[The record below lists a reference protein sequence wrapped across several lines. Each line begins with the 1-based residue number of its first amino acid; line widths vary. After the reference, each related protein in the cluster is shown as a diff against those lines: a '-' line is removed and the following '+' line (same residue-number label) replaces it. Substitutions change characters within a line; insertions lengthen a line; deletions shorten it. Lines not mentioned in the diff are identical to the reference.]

1 MKQFFT
7 ILAAIFLCTSTFAQV
22 GINTNDADG
31 SSALDITSTT
41 KGFLMPRMTDT
52 QRQNISSP
60 AQGLQVFVEDFEG
73 GTFMFYDGS
82 QWMKFSQVIKKPD
95 APTIGTATNG
105 NGQVR
110 IAFTAPLNNGSA
122 ITSYT
127 ATSNPGGITGVL
139 SQAGSGIITV
149 TGLTNGTAYTFTV
162 TATNSVGTS
171 SASSA
176 SNSVTAASAP
186 SAPTI
191 GTATSGIGQAT
202 IAFTAPSS
210 SNGSSINYYTVT
222 SSGGHTQTGSN
233 PITITNLTNGT
244 AYTFTVTAT
253 NSVGTSSASSASN
266 SVTPAGAPSAP
277 TIGTA
282 TSGNGQVTI
291 AFTAP
296 SYSGSVITSY
306 TATSSP
312 GGITG
317 TLNQAGSG
325 TITVTG
331 LTNSEAYTF
340 TVTATNGIGTSSAS
354 SASNTVTAASAP
366 DAPTIGTATAGSG
379 QATIA
384 FTATSNS
391 NGSAVTNYTVISSP
405 GDITVAAG
413 SYADGDNATVIV
425 TGLTNATA
433 YTFTVTATNSVGT
446 SSASSASNSVTPAI
460 APDAPEDVTATSGNG
475 QVTIEFSTPSN
486 NGSAITYYT
495 ATSSPGGQTAVLSQ
509 AESGTIT
516 VTGLTNGTAYTFTVT
531 ADNYFGTSSASSA
544 SNSVTAASAP
554 TSPSI
559 EGERATGYN
568 GQAAIAFTAPSNN
581 GSAITSY
588 TATSN
593 PGGITGTLNQA
604 GSGTITVDGLTND
617 TAYTFKV
624 TATNGVGTSLVSS
637 ASNSVTPFGVGKFLH
652 GGVVFYIF
660 KSGDNGYVS
669 GETHG
674 LVAAVS
680 DQTIEGTGIRWQP
693 TDFDTD
699 IGTTEAVG
707 TGSANTDAIIAAQG
721 GTETSYAAGL
731 ARAYTGGSYTDWFL
745 PSKDELN
752 HIFLIKSTINTTAV
766 ANGGSNLIIS
776 EEGYNTQ
783 YYWSSTEFNAYKAR
797 SLYMP
802 HSGNPEDGGWQ
813 YIHDKGIWNPVRA
826 VRAF

>member
-82 QWMKFSQVIKKPD
+82 RWMKFSQGIKKPD

-210 SNGSSINYYTVT
+210 SNGSSINYYTIT

-233 PITITNLTNGT
+233 PITITNLTNG
-244 AYTFTVTAT
+244 
-253 NSVGTSSASSASN
+253 
-266 SVTPAGAPSAP
+266 
-277 TIGTA
+277 
-282 TSGNGQVTI
+282 
-291 AFTAP
+291 
-296 SYSGSVITSY
+296 
-306 TATSSP
+306 
-312 GGITG
+312 
-317 TLNQAGSG
+317 
-325 TITVTG
+325 
-331 LTNSEAYTF
+331 
-340 TVTATNGIGTSSAS
+340 
-354 SASNTVTAASAP
+354 
-366 DAPTIGTATAGSG
+366 
-379 QATIA
+379 
-384 FTATSNS
+384 
-391 NGSAVTNYTVISSP
+391 
-405 GDITVAAG
+405 
-413 SYADGDNATVIV
+413 
-425 TGLTNATA
+425 TA

-554 TSPSI
+554 SVPTI

-568 GQAAIAFTAPSNN
+568 GQAAIAFTAPINN

-680 DQTIEGTGIRWQP
+680 DQSTGIRWQP
-693 TDFDTD
+693 TDFDIE

-752 HIFLIKSTINTTAV
+752 HIYLIKSTINTTAV

-783 YYWSSTEFNAYKAR
+783 YYWTSTEFTAYKAR
-797 SLYMP
+797 SVYMP
-802 HSGNPEDGGWQ
+802 HSGNLEDGGWQ